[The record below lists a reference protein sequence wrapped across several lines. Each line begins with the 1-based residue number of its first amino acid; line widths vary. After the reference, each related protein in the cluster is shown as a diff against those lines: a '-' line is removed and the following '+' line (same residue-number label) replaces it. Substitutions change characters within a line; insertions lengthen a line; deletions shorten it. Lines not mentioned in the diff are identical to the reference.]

1 MYQQIDIQAR
11 KVITQKWALHILFI
25 LSDKKRHSYKSIK
38 NNLVIPNS
46 TLSLRVVELTK
57 YKFIQRYIYGSVT
70 KPYYTD
76 YEITEFGLN
85 YLNDM
90 YMKGF

>member
-1 MYQQIDIQAR
+1 MYQQINIQTQ
-11 KVITQKWALHILFI
+11 KVITQKWGLHILLV

-38 NNLVIPNS
+38 KILNIPNS

-57 YKFIQRYIYGSVT
+57 YKFIQRYVYGSIT

-76 YEITEFGLN
+76 YKITEFGLN

-90 YMKGF
+90 YTKDL